1 MSRYLH
7 TSTYILLNL
16 EKGKNMN
23 SCDWISSESRP
34 EISKQLYSV
43 SSFYREPKLVKK
55 SATACL
61 RKMHKSAALQPF
73 LSSWIFATPILET
86 QNPWGTP
93 HTPQFSFYKASFSA
107 PSLHQ
112 PHLSQS
118 LQRDFVAHWLLGRV
132 ASQYNVWASPPP
144 VIRCIII
151 DRPKHRHS
159 PTLRSVSPA
168 HVYIGRGSYLFSCWD
183 DS

>member
-1 MSRYLH
+1 
-7 TSTYILLNL
+7 
-16 EKGKNMN
+16 MN

-43 SSFYREPKLVKK
+43 SSFYWEPKLVKK

-61 RKMHKSAALQPF
+61 RKMHKSAALQSF
-73 LSSWIFATPILET
+73 LSSCIFATPILET

-132 ASQYNVWASPPP
+132 ASQYNCVSIPTSSHQVHYHWP
-144 VIRCIII
+144 
-151 DRPKHRHS
+151 PKHRHS
-159 PTLRSVSPA
+159 LTLRSVSPA
-168 HVYIGRGSYLFSCWD
+168 HVYIGRGSYLVSCWD